1 MEYKKWI
8 LKFLEEIADDDI
20 IFLSQI
26 YTLMK
31 RHIEKRK
38 TI

>member
-1 MEYKKWI
+1 MDYKRRVAE
-8 LKFLEEIADDDI
+8 LLEEIGDDDI

-26 YTLMK
+26 YTLLK

-38 TI
+38 SR